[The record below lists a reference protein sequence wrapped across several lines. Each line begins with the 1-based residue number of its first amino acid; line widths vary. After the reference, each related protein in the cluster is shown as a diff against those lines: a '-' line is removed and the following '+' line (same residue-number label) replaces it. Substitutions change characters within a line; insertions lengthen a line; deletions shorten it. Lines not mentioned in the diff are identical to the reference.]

1 VLHQPV
7 KGLSEAQTFNFPPVR
22 DIFTPDPGYTII
34 DIDLEGADARVVAW
48 RVGSIRLKAAFLAG
62 LKVHA
67 ENAKLM
73 FPASECGEDGMREP
87 TYTKTKK
94 MTHATNYGVTPPTM
108 AAGTGVPLH
117 ECKSFLIRWLNANP
131 EIKDWHKEVDF
142 LVQRDRGMSNPFGYK
157 IRWFDRPHALR
168 NKALAW
174 EPQSVVAEVTYRV
187 LRRLRKEEPRIQP
200 LMQVHDSLVLQC
212 RTINLQSCLRSLYRI
227 CMDIIVPYP
236 DPLIIPW
243 GLKLSTSSWGECE
256 KAKWSTYL

>member
-1 VLHQPV
+1 MLQQP
-7 KGLSEAQTFNFPPVR
+7 LSSLVTEETYDFPPIR
-22 DIFTPDPGYTII
+22 DLFQPDPGHTII

-48 RVGSIRLKAAFLAG
+48 RVGSERLKAAFRAG

-73 FPASECGEDGMREP
+73 FPEEECGADGQKEP

-94 MTHATNYGVTPPTM
+94 CTHAANYGVTPPTM
-108 AAGTGVPLH
+108 ASSTGIPIN
-117 ECKSFLIRWLNANP
+117 ECKSFLIRWFHKNP
-131 EIKDWHKEVDF
+131 EIANWHKEVDF
-142 LVQRDRGMSNPFGYK
+142 LVQRDRGMSNPFGYS

-187 LRRLRKEEPRIQP
+187 LRRLAKECPGITP

-212 RTINLQSCLRSLYRI
+212 RTINLQKHLRDLHRI
-227 CMDIIVPYP
+227 CNDIVVPYP

-243 GLKLSTSSWGECE
+243 GLKLSTSAWGKCE

>member
-1 VLHQPV
+1 MLHNPLN
-7 KGLSEAQTFNFPPVR
+7 KATITSFDFPPIR
-22 DIFTPDPGYTII
+22 DIFIPDPGYTVI

-48 RVGSIRLKAAFLAG
+48 RVNSKRLKTAFLAG

-73 FPASECGEDGMREP
+73 FPVSECGEDGMKEP
-87 TYTKTKK
+87 RYTQTKK
-94 MTHATNYGVTPPTM
+94 CTHGANYGVTPPSM
-108 AAGTGVPLH
+108 AAHTGIPVH
-117 ECKSFLIRWLNANP
+117 ECKSFTIRWFNANP
-131 EIKDWHKEVDF
+131 EITEWHKEVEF
-142 LVQRDRGMSNPFGYK
+142 LIQRDRGMSNPFGYK

-168 NKALAW
+168 NKGLAW

-212 RTINLQSCLRSLYRI
+212 RTAVLQPCLRKLYEI
-227 CMDIIVPYP
+227 CNSIIVPYP

-243 GLKLSTSSWGECE
+243 GLKLSTSSWGEAK
-256 KAKWSTYL
+256 KAKWSDYI